1 MEDLFTNARAPERD
15 RTAPLADR
23 MRPKSFTEFLGQE
36 QVAGE
41 EAALRQAIQNDELY
55 SMILW
60 GPPGSGK
67 TTLARLIAEQTQ
79 AKFIQMSAV
88 TSGIADLRKVVQQA
102 GDDWRF
108 HGRRTI
114 LFVDE
119 IHRWNKA
126 QQDAFLPHV
135 ENGEIVLI
143 GATTENPSFEIIAP
157 LLSRCQV
164 YVLERHSPED
174 LAKLLKRALSDKLRG
189 YGEYKAKLAPKA
201 VDFLLGE
208 ANGDARALLNSL
220 EIAVKTAAPDAK
232 GVRHLTLA
240 HVQSAI
246 QKRHLLFDKKGE
258 EHYNIISAFI
268 KSMRG
273 SDPDGA
279 VYWLARMLEVGQD
292 PLFIARRM
300 VIFAS
305 EDVSLADPN
314 ALPLAIAAFQ
324 AVQSIG
330 LPECALN
337 LSHCAI
343 ALALAPKNNSTYQAL
358 LRAQKDVRESM
369 NEAVPLHLRN
379 APTSLMKD
387 LGYGRDYKYSHD
399 YDAEEGKQSYLPARL
414 AGRRYYIS
422 YRQKRGRGKK
432 GKS

>member
-23 MRPKSFTEFLGQE
+23 MRPKSFTKFLGQE